1 MPQRGIGFS
10 LGRKVHSFSPFW
22 PRWGGHSLKGG
33 TMITAHDINKL
44 TESELRI
51 LAHLENYP
59 SKEARFRI
67 YASDFILRCQLTT
80 YKKKKSGMR
89 YSIEMSRKTLSMCLK
104 KLDQLGFI
112 KKETIVKR
120 EIEDGDSKSK
130 KFSSMTYITVY
141 KKLQARPI
149 TFRTAEEL
157 ISKRFEK

>member
-1 MPQRGIGFS
+1 
-10 LGRKVHSFSPFW
+10 
-22 PRWGGHSLKGG
+22 
-33 TMITAHDINKL
+33 MITAHDINKL

-59 SKEARFRI
+59 SKEARFKI
-67 YASDFILRCQLTT
+67 YASDFILRCQLKT

-89 YSIEMSRKTLSMCLK
+89 YSIEMSRKTLSTCLK

-120 EIEDGDSKSK
+120 EIVEDGDSKSK
-130 KFSSMTYITVY
+130 KFSSVTYITVY
-141 KKLQARPI
+141 KKLQACPI

-157 ISKRFEK
+157 ISKQFEK